1 MLTLV
6 GVVDADLGLSG
17 GDLRAAERTYQLLAQ
32 VAGRAGRAERPGR
45 VLLQTYGPEH
55 RVMQAL
61 ISGDRDRFVASET
74 AERRR
79 HALPP
84 FGRLAALI
92 VSASDER
99 RGLDTCQALADRIP
113 IMPEGA
119 RILGPAPAPLFLLR
133 GLYRHRF
140 LVMAPRGLHIQGLI
154 GDWLGSY
161 TPPARVRIQIDID
174 PYSFL

>member
-1 MLTLV
+1 MP
-6 GVVDADLGLSG
+6 
-17 GDLRAAERTYQLLAQ
+17 AAPSVRD
-32 VAGRAGRAERPGR
+32 GC
-45 VLLQTYGPEH
+45 LLQTYGPEH

-61 ISGDRDRFVASET
+61 ISGDRDRFVANET

-92 VSASDER
+92 VSAPDER
-99 RGLDTCQALADRIP
+99 RGLDACQALADRIP
-113 IMPEGA
+113 AMPEGA

-133 GLYRHRF
+133 GPLSKSLPGDGAQGVPY
-140 LVMAPRGLHIQGLI
+140 QGLI